1 MSEKLR
7 ATSRGGTRPNSGQL
21 VALLPEADADELAE
35 TLIAFANSDGG
46 TIYIGVAEGGVP
58 TGYDFP
64 EEINAVVEQSEL
76 RCRPPVLANWT
87 QTEVAGRFVFVGH
100 VTRSHELHSLD
111 DGRVLVR
118 AGVENRPLSGQQI
131 LQVASSRST
140 GDYEAQSV
148 PGATRADFD
157 DDVLSEFL
165 EVWQE
170 RQARQLT
177 RPMDDHLTEKGWLLS
192 NGQPTVAGI
201 LLFCKTPETFIPRCG
216 VTFVKFNGERN
227 RGTEDT
233 PSYGRRVEI
242 TGPLAHVITR
252 THDILKEELH
262 RGAVVRGLK
271 REEQWIYPPTAIREA
286 LVNAVAHR
294 DYRLSGRAIEV
305 KMYAERL
312 EISSPGGLPGYIT
325 LDNIVDEHFS
335 RNPRIV
341 TGLYQWGHIEE
352 LGMGVDLMIEEM
364 INAGHPPPQFAAKE
378 ASFMVTFRSERVR
391 TPRQDNTANLTMNER
406 QTKVLNH
413 LQQNDRIRSRDYQE
427 LCPDVSPE
435 TLRLDL
441 AELVER
447 GILLKIG
454 RKRGTYYILK

>member
-1 MSEKLR
+1 MSDKLR
-7 ATSRGGTRPNSGQL
+7 AASRDGTRPHSGQL
-21 VALLPEADADELAE
+21 VALLPEAEADELAE

-58 TGYDFP
+58 TGHDFP
-64 EEINAVVEQSEL
+64 EEISAVVEQSEL

-87 QTEVAGRFVFVGH
+87 QTEVAGSFVFVGH

-131 LQVASSRST
+131 VQVASSRST
-140 GDYEAQSV
+140 GDYEAQPV
-148 PGATRADFD
+148 PGATRADLD
-157 DDVLSEFL
+157 DDVLSEFVK
-165 EVWQE
+165 VWQE

-177 RPMDDHLTEKGWLLS
+177 RPMDDHLTEKGWLLP
-192 NGQPTVAGI
+192 NGRPTVAGI
-201 LLFCKTPETFIPRCG
+201 LLFCRTPETFVPRCG

-227 RGTEDT
+227 RRTEDT

-271 REEQWIYPPTAIREA
+271 REEQWIYPPMAIREA

-305 KMYAERL
+305 KMYADRL

-352 LGMGVDLMIEEM
+352 L
-364 INAGHPPPQFAAKE
+364 
-378 ASFMVTFRSERVR
+378 
-391 TPRQDNTANLTMNER
+391 
-406 QTKVLNH
+406 
-413 LQQNDRIRSRDYQE
+413 
-427 LCPDVSPE
+427 
-435 TLRLDL
+435 
-441 AELVER
+441 
-447 GILLKIG
+447 
-454 RKRGTYYILK
+454 

>member
-76 RCRPPVLANWT
+76 RCRPPVLASWT

-157 DDVLSEFL
+157 DGVLSEFL

-177 RPMDDHLTEKGWLLS
+177 RPIDDHLTEKGWLLP

-216 VTFVKFNGERN
+216 VTFVKFNGQRT
-227 RGTEDT
+227 RRTEET

-242 TGPLAHVITR
+242 TGPS
-252 THDILKEELH
+252 
-262 RGAVVRGLK
+262 
-271 REEQWIYPPTAIREA
+271 PT
-286 LVNAVAHR
+286 
-294 DYRLSGRAIEV
+294 
-305 KMYAERL
+305 
-312 EISSPGGLPGYIT
+312 SS
-325 LDNIVDEHFS
+325 
-335 RNPRIV
+335 
-341 TGLYQWGHIEE
+341 
-352 LGMGVDLMIEEM
+352 
-364 INAGHPPPQFAAKE
+364 
-378 ASFMVTFRSERVR
+378 RVR
-391 TPRQDNTANLTMNER
+391 TT
-406 QTKVLNH
+406 
-413 LQQNDRIRSRDYQE
+413 S
-427 LCPDVSPE
+427 
-435 TLRLDL
+435 
-441 AELVER
+441 
-447 GILLKIG
+447 
-454 RKRGTYYILK
+454 

>member
-35 TLIAFANSDGG
+35 TLVAFANSDGG

-58 TGYDFP
+58 TGYDFA

-157 DDVLSEFL
+157 DDVLNEFL
-165 EVWQE
+165 KVWQE

-177 RPMDDHLTEKGWLLS
+177 RPVDDHLTEKGWLS
-192 NGQPTVAGI
+192 PNGQPTVAGI
-201 LLFCKTPETFIPRCG
+201 LLFCKTPETFLPRCG
-216 VTFVKFNGERN
+216 VTLVKFDGQTTR
-227 RGTEDT
+227 RTEET

-271 REEQWIYPPTAIREA
+271 REEQWIYPPMAVREA

-305 KMYAERL
+305 KMYADRL

-325 LDNIVDEHFS
+325 LDNIVDEHYS

-341 TGLYQWGHIEE
+341 NGLYQWGHIEE

-364 INAGHPPPQFAAKE
+364 INAGHPLPQFSANE
-378 ASFMVTFRSERVR
+378 ASFTVTFRSERVR
-391 TPRQDNTANLTMNER
+391 MPRLDNTANLTMNER
-406 QTKVLNH
+406 QTKVLNY
-413 LQQNDRIRSRDYQE
+413 LQQNDRVRSRDYQE

-441 AELVER
+441 ADLVEH

>member
-7 ATSRGGTRPNSGQL
+7 AASRGGTRPNSGQL

-76 RCRPPVLANWT
+76 RCRPPVLADWT
-87 QTEVAGRFVFVGH
+87 QTEVAGKFVFVGH

-157 DDVLSEFL
+157 DDILSEFL

-177 RPMDDHLTEKGWLLS
+177 RPIDDHLTEKGWLLP

-201 LLFCKTPETFIPRCG
+201 LLFCKTPDTYIPRCG
-216 VTFVKFNGERN
+216 VTFVKFNGQRT
-227 RGTEDT
+227 RRTEET

-271 REEQWIYPPTAIREA
+271 REEQWIYPPMAIREA

-305 KMYAERL
+305 KMYADHL

-325 LDNIVDEHFS
+325 LDNIVDEHYS

-341 TGLYQWGHIEE
+341 HGLYQWGHIEE
-352 LGMGVDLMIEEM
+352 LGMGIDLMIEEM
-364 INAGHPPPQFAAKE
+364 INAGHPLPQFGARE
-378 ASFMVTFRSERVR
+378 ASFTVSFRSERGR
-391 TPRQDNTANLTMNER
+391 MPRQDNTANLTMNER
-406 QTKVLNH
+406 QTKVLNY
-413 LQQNDRIRSRDYQE
+413 LQQNDRVRSRDYQE

-441 AELVER
+441 ADLVEH